1 MARSYRR
8 SPVIGNTVADSEKD
22 DKRRCARRRRN
33 RTRRIAALAVADFDA
48 DFGAEARD
56 GAYTFAKDGKRW
68 FPKDNRRK

>member
-8 SPVIGNTVADSEKD
+8 TPIHGHTTADSEKD

-33 RTRRIAALAVADFDA
+33 RAHRTELIAADDGDA

-56 GAYTFAKDGKRW
+56 GGYDFAKDGKTYN
-68 FPKDNRRK
+68 PSYTRRK

>member
-8 SPVIGNTVADSEKD
+8 TPIHGHTMADSEKD

-33 RTRRIAALAVADFDA
+33 RTHRTEALAADGDA

-56 GAYTFAKDGKRW
+56 GGYVFAKDGKTYN
-68 FPKDNRRK
+68 PDYNRRK